1 MMNWGHFLGYQM
13 DNSKPY
19 YVEQVASEEDN
30 NQIPRPVGPCG
41 PDAPWVPVGPNTV
54 VFVPGEPC
62 GPVEFKAMLAVLIV
76 SFVKEA
82 LNALLAEVTLVI
94 YGGVPNGYDC
104 ILVSSIRSVYC
115 PNRTLWTLW
124 ALRSLWSSLI
134 YTTSC
139 RSLRTNRSC

>member
-1 MMNWGHFLGYQM
+1 M
-13 DNSKPY
+13 DNNKPY

-41 PDAPWVPVGPNTV
+41 PVAPWVPVGPDIV
-54 VFVPGEPC
+54 VFVPGAPC
-62 GPVEFKAMLAVLIV
+62 GPVEFKPMLAVLIVMV

-82 LNALLAEVTLVI
+82 LNALLADVTFVI

-104 ILVSSIRSVYC
+104 ILVSGIRSVYC
-115 PNRTLWTLW
+115 SNWTLWTLW

-139 RSLRTNRSC
+139 WSLRTN